1 MSRTEESRR
10 IVKRVQEEEN
20 QPGPSRIQE
29 TRTQNRARCK
39 FCPSNNDNKTNIICK
54 ICKKNIFAK
63 RMLFTYVQIVTQ
75 PNKYFFYTWDEFYFI
90 FSFI

>member
-20 QPGPSRIQE
+20 QPGPSRIQQE

-39 FCPSNNDNKTNIICK
+39 FCPSNNDNKTNRNFL
-54 ICKKNIFAK
+54 NIDAEHK
-63 RMLFTYVQIVTQ
+63 TQ
-75 PNKYFFYTWDEFYFI
+75 ESQNVEARRR
-90 FSFI
+90 